1 MASIGFGTE
10 VKNFKESSK
19 IFKEAYGD
27 EKEQG
32 WMKSFS
38 GYKIKRIQHI
48 CLFSFGLSNIIIK
61 PSQQSIC
68 CANWLQ
74 ILVRRKENE
83 KETIKKS
90 TCHKEIA
97 CQADIDYLLP
107 LLQ

>member
-38 GYKIKRIQHI
+38 GYKIKRIQHM
-48 CLFSFGLSNIIIK
+48 
-61 PSQQSIC
+61 
-68 CANWLQ
+68 
-74 ILVRRKENE
+74 EM
-83 KETIKKS
+83 KKNR
-90 TCHKEIA
+90 
-97 CQADIDYLLP
+97 DG
-107 LLQ
+107 